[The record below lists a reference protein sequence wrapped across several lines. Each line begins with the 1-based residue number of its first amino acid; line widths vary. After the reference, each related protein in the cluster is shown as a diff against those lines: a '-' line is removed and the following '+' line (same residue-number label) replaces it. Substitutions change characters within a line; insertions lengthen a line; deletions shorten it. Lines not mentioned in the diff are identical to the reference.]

1 MLVKVT
7 SVRACPAAAG
17 VPRLRS
23 CDPGVPGVHPAR
35 SGRRLHLEY
44 IHPVL
49 GIRENASR
57 RSVTATTGMNLPL
70 TARSAC
76 RPAARPRQHAVVAA
90 MAVAPRPEGAPRPP
104 ATGNASQNVRSGAA
118 QIAAQ
123 SHSNWRHNGGSG
135 AATTTSDC
143 HGARL
148 ASSRDDEPSADFV
161 LLGLSLVTG
170 RGAQRS
176 SGYARAGLPG
186 RAARSCLPPS
196 GCGRRYVLMTSARK
210 SPGLSRARGG
220 CLRKRVVVVVPDY
233 AWDEIISAGPEPRCR
248 WLWDLSGLRRELRDF
263 AALP

>member
-1 MLVKVT
+1 VIPTAYANAPVPATATPRMTRKPAPGPKP
-7 SVRACPAAAG
+7 SAAAQAFAEPDG
-17 VPRLRS
+17 HTHNGGRAEDAAPARAALLVPDRAARPPDQQHNRVGHATARNRS
-23 CDPGVPGVHPAR
+23 AR
-35 SGRRLHLEY
+35 SGVARTAYRL
-44 IHPVL
+44 
-49 GIRENASR
+49 
-57 RSVTATTGMNLPL
+57 TG
-70 TARSAC
+70 TW
-76 RPAARPRQHAVVAA
+76 RQ
-90 MAVAPRPEGAPRPP
+90 
-104 ATGNASQNVRSGAA
+104 
-118 QIAAQ
+118 I
-123 SHSNWRHNGGSG
+123 GGSG

-220 CLRKRVVVVVPDY
+220 CLRKRVVVWCLTTHGTRSSAPDRSHG
-233 AWDEIISAGPEPRCR
+233 AGGCGTSAACG
-248 WLWDLSGLRRELRDF
+248 GN
-263 AALP
+263 